1 MWFLPSEAG
10 PGSVVL
16 CPVRRWWQ
24 LALPLLSLSG
34 DCPMPFLTWI
44 EVYWVNPLKAD
55 QVEWHWNLVWD
66 EVNS

>member
-1 MWFLPSEAG
+1 
-10 PGSVVL
+10 
-16 CPVRRWWQ
+16 
-24 LALPLLSLSG
+24 
-34 DCPMPFLTWI
+34 MPFLTWI